1 MTEKKKFASS
11 LYRLSGEAAFET
23 LAKAKQLEREGKEI
37 IHFEIGEPDFNTS
50 EIIKQAAKK
59 GLDLN
64 LTHYVPSAG
73 LLELREAV
81 REYIRIKRGF
91 EPELEQVV
99 ITPGVK
105 PAVFYSILS
114 LVESGDEVIYPDPGY
129 PTYYSLIDY
138 IGAKRVPVKL
148 VDENEF
154 RMSPEGIAEKIT
166 DKTKLIILNS
176 PENPTGGVNT
186 EEDMRGIAELA
197 KDNNLWIVSDEI
209 YSEII
214 YEGKHYSPCTY
225 DTCAERSVLVNG
237 FSKCFAMTGWRLG
250 YIITNKELA
259 RKITTFITNSVSC
272 TNAFVQYAG
281 IEALRKC
288 DREVKEMVDE
298 FKKRRDAIVKGLN
311 SVRGFKCLIPR
322 GAFYV
327 FPNIEETNFG
337 CEDLAE
343 LLLKKVGVCTLAGT
357 AFGEGGKG
365 HLRFS
370 YANSIENI
378 EKGIELIK
386 SLLG

>member
-1 MTEKKKFASS
+1 MSNRFARS

-23 LAKAKQLEREGKEI
+23 LAKAKQLEREGKKI
-37 IHFEIGEPDFNTS
+37 IHFEIGEPDFNTPS
-50 EIIKQAAKK
+50 AIKQAAKK

-73 LLELREAV
+73 LLELRESV
-81 REYIRIKRGF
+81 REYIKIKRGF

-114 LVESGDEVIYPDPGY
+114 LVEKGNEVIYPDPGY

-138 IGAKRVPVKL
+138 VGAKKVPVKL
-148 VDENEF
+148 VDEEEF
-154 RMSPEGIAEKIT
+154 RMTPEDINEKIT
-166 DKTKLIILNS
+166 NKTKLIVLNS
-176 PENPTGGVNT
+176 PENPTGGTNT
-186 EEDMRGIAELA
+186 EKDMKGIAELA
-197 KDNNLWIVSDEI
+197 EDHDLFVISDEI

-214 YEGKHYSPCTY
+214 YDGKHYSPCKY
-225 DTCAERSVLVNG
+225 DACTERSVLIDG
-237 FSKCFAMTGWRLG
+237 FSKSFAMTGWRLG

-272 TNAFVQYAG
+272 TNSFVQYAG
-281 IEALRKC
+281 IEALRRC
-288 DREVKEMVDE
+288 EQEVKKMVKE
-298 FKKRRDAIVKGLN
+298 FKRRRDAIVKGLN
-311 SVRGFKCLIPR
+311 SVKGFKCLLPK

-327 FPNIEETNFG
+327 FPNIEETNYT
-337 CEDLAE
+337 CEELAE
-343 LLLKKVGVCTLAGT
+343 LLLEKIGVCTLPGT

-365 HLRFS
+365 HIRFS

-378 EKGIELIK
+378 EKGVELIK
-386 SLLG
+386 SILG